1 MMKKKRKMH
10 LNGIVDLNSYNYDKE
25 FQLEFFDYKK
35 NLDVIL
41 HLPHWWI
48 KCIAEN
54 LWNVIKDEQQELDK
68 IKDSMRLE

>member
-1 MMKKKRKMH
+1 MKKKRKIH
-10 LNGIVDLNSYNYDKE
+10 LRDIVNLESKNFNTE

-41 HLPHWWI
+41 HLPQWWI
-48 KCIAEN
+48 KWIAEN
-54 LWNVIKDEQQELDK
+54 LWNVIKDEQRELDK